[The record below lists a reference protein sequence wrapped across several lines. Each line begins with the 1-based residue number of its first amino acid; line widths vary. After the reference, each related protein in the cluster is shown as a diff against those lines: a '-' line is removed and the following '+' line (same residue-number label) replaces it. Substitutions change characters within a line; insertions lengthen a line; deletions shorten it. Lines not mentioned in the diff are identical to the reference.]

1 MSLLQRFLQFIKEE
15 NLFRHIDHLL
25 LAVSGGID
33 SVALCE
39 LCKQSKF
46 NFIIAHCNF
55 QLRGEESERD
65 EIFVNELARKYNVP
79 ILIKK
84 FDTYLYALEN
94 KLSIQVAARQL
105 RYSWFNEI
113 LESKQEAETTQVRAK
128 YLLTAHHLDDNIE
141 TMLMNL
147 FKGTGITGLRGM
159 LPKQNRI
166 LRPLLFARKK
176 DIIEF
181 ARNNN
186 LNYVEDSSNE
196 SDKYTRNYFRN
207 HLLPDISKVFPAVEE
222 NLAKSLQHFRET
234 EQLFRQAIEQHKKK
248 LIELKGN
255 EVHIPVLKLKKSMP
269 LETITYEIIKGY
281 GFTSHQATEVI
292 SLFNAGTGK
301 YIQSPSH
308 RIIKNRDWLIISP
321 NNTND
326 SQTIIIDNLEKNITF
341 EKGKMEFKELPVKD
355 YRMSTSSDIAHLD
368 AAAIIFPLI
377 LRKRRQSDYFYPLG
391 MQKKKKL
398 NRFLSDL
405 KLSPTEKENIWLLEM
420 NKKIIWIIEKRI
432 DDRFK
437 VTGKTKKVLQIRFTA
452 GD

>member
-15 NLFRHIDHLL
+15 NLFRHTDYLL

-65 EIFVNELARKYNVP
+65 QIFVNELARKYNVP

-326 SQTIIIDNLEKNITF
+326 SQTIIIDNLEKNIIF

-405 KLSPTEKENIWLLEM
+405 KLSLTEKENIWLLEM
-420 NKKIIWIIEKRI
+420 NKKIIWIIGKRI

>member
-15 NLFRHIDHLL
+15 NLFRHTDYLL

-196 SDKYTRNYFRN
+196 SAKYTRNYFRN

-326 SQTIIIDNLEKNITF
+326 SQTIIIDNLEKNIIF

-405 KLSPTEKENIWLLEM
+405 KLSLTEKENIWLLEM
-420 NKKIIWIIEKRI
+420 NKKIIWIIGKRI

>member
-15 NLFRHIDHLL
+15 NLFRHTDYLL

-326 SQTIIIDNLEKNITF
+326 SQTIIIDNLEKNIIF

-405 KLSPTEKENIWLLEM
+405 KLSLTEKENIWLLEM
-420 NKKIIWIIEKRI
+420 NKKIIWIIGKRI